1 MYANFYEKALFVKPT
16 WRPRCPSATDSAL
29 RAMLLS
35 ALSVSLPFGGS
46 VHRMRSVLIR
56 ALLRRC
62 NLPSGLPWR
71 VDQVRNLR
79 SHLMLDPKRIRASGR
94 ALRLFRVLAL
104 ADHHLL
110 FSSYS
115 APSFFSL
122 SRYTFAPVRVVERFV
137 DLSTNP

>member
-1 MYANFYEKALFVKPT
+1 VNFYEKALFVKAAVAATVSECNGLRPSRYASIRTFGEPT
-16 WRPRCPSATDSAL
+16 LRWLGAWDEIRLNSGSTKALQSSERSSLEGGPSSQ
-29 RAMLLS
+29 
-35 ALSVSLPFGGS
+35 
-46 VHRMRSVLIR
+46 
-56 ALLRRC
+56 
-62 NLPSGLPWR
+62 W
-71 VDQVRNLR
+71 R